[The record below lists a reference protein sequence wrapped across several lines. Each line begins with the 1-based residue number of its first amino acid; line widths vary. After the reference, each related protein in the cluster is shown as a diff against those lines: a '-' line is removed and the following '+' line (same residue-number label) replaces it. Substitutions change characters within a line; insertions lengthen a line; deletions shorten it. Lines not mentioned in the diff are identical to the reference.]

1 MRAAIYERFGEPSE
15 VLIAG
20 ERPVPEPGPGEIRV
34 RMTLAPIHNHD
45 LWTIRGTYGYKPVLP
60 AIGGSEALGIV
71 DAHGSGVSA
80 PAIGQRVVVAG
91 VHGAWADYFI
101 AQASGAV
108 PLPDAIDDATA
119 CQLIAMP
126 LSSLMLLEDLQITS
140 GQWMIQNAA
149 NGAVG
154 KIVALL
160 AKARGIRLVG
170 LVRRDT
176 GIAELAAMGIGD
188 AISTE
193 APGWEDRVRALVGK
207 ASILRAVD
215 SVGGEDG
222 GRLTSLLAE
231 GGMLMS
237 FGAMSNKPLVISSG
251 DLIFRQISVKGFWG
265 ARRMASTDKAEL
277 GRLIGELVRLAASG
291 ELRLAVDER
300 FAVADAAAAAAA
312 SDRPGRSG
320 KIAIQGSV

>member
-34 RMTLAPIHNHD
+34 RMTLSPIHNHD
-45 LWTIRGTYGYKPVLP
+45 LWTIRGTYGYKPALP
-60 AIGGSEALGIV
+60 AIGGSEAVGVV
-71 DAHGSGVSA
+71 DAHGAGVA
-80 PAIGQRVVVAG
+80 GPAIGQRVVVAG
-91 VHGAWADYFI
+91 VHGSWADYFI
-101 AQASGAV
+101 ASAASAV
-108 PLPDAIDDATA
+108 PLPDGIDDDTA

-154 KIVALL
+154 KIVAKL
-160 AKARGIRLVG
+160 AQARGIKVVG
-170 LVRRDT
+170 LVRRDA
-176 GIAELAAMGIGD
+176 GIAELSALGIDGT
-188 AISTE
+188 ISTE
-193 APGWEDRVRALVGK
+193 TPGWEDRVRALVGK
-207 ASILRAVD
+207 APILRAVD
-215 SVGGEDG
+215 SVGGEEG

-300 FAVADAAAAAAA
+300 FALADAAAAAAA